1 MGIMGELFPGQ
12 KLADEGSG
20 DSNGETDRPRVELD
34 LDAGVIRVSPS
45 RSGAG
50 PEETSAA
57 PE

>member
-1 MGIMGELFPGQ
+1 MGELFPGQ